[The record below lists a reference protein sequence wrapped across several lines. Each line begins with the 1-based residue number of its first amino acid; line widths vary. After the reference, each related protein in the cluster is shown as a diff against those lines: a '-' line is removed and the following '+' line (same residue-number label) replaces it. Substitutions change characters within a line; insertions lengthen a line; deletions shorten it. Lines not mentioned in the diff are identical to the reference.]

1 MRQPP
6 RDSVTH
12 PFASIAS
19 TSTIFASVM
28 AVCIVGLVSRTAGA
42 ADVVVVCPETYHE
55 ALTPWLEHRRE
66 SGMTVKVCAP
76 AFDGPRQRA
85 TIAAMADRDTRYVM
99 LVGESPV
106 IGTPCRTDRQVP
118 TCYAESRVTVAWGS
132 TPTIAADFGYSDL
145 NGDGKPDAA
154 VGRLPVRSAEQ
165 LRSLVGRILEYERS
179 EDFGSWRGN
188 VELTGGIGGFGALAD
203 TAIERVTRTVLTS
216 LLPIETR
223 TRVAYASP
231 GHRFFPAGGSF
242 TEEVLK
248 RYREGARFWVYAG
261 HGWVNQLDRVP
272 RTDEGVPVL
281 DANSVRELRRE
292 AGGAPIALMLACYTG
307 AIDAGEPCLA
317 ERMVLADGG
326 PIAVFAGSRVTM
338 PYGNVVTAVGLID
351 GVYGQ
356 RQPRLGDAWLRTLN
370 ELETD
375 DDSADKSATRMM
387 IDALAA
393 LISPADSTLA
403 DERREHMQL
412 YQLIGDPTL
421 SLHQPESLDLEV
433 AETESG
439 RVHGGLW
446 IGAVPPPE
454 VLAKQRP
461 ISVRTTSPIDG
472 ELTVQVDRPL
482 GAATE
487 GDPNDTTVATIRV
500 DVSADKPCESSIIL
514 PRELTGPVII
524 RALVAGRRS
533 WATAAATM
541 QLR

>member
-1 MRQPP
+1 MRHH
-6 RDSVTH
+6 RHDSVTH
-12 PFASIAS
+12 PIAS
-19 TSTIFASVM
+19 PCSGVAIFAAF
-28 AVCIVGLVSRTAGA
+28 AVAIVGGLASRVAESA
-42 ADVVVVCPETYHE
+42 EVVVVCPDAYRE
-55 ALTPWLEHRRE
+55 ALGPWLDFRRQ
-66 SGMTVKVCAP
+66 SGMTVEVCEP
-76 AFDGPRQRA
+76 DLDGPRQRA
-85 TIAAMADRDTRYVM
+85 VIAAAADRDTRYVV

-106 IGTPCRTDRQVP
+106 IGTRCRVERQVP
-118 TCYAESRVTVAWGS
+118 TCYTESRVTVAWGS
-132 TPTIAADFGYSDL
+132 TPTIPADFGYSDL
-145 NGDGKPDAA
+145 DGDGKPDAA
-154 VGRLPVRSAEQ
+154 VGRLPVSSAEE
-165 LRSLVGRILEYERS
+165 LRALVDRILGYERS
-179 EDFGSWRGN
+179 EDFGDWRGN
-188 VELTGGIGGFGALAD
+188 VELTGGIGGFGELAD
-203 TAIERVTRTVLTS
+203 TAIESVTRTVLTS
-216 LLPIETR
+216 LLPTETR

-272 RTDEGVPVL
+272 RTDQGVPVL
-281 DANSVRELRRE
+281 DANSVCELRRE
-292 AGGAPIALMLACYTG
+292 PGGSPIALILACYTG

-356 RQPRLGDAWLRTLN
+356 RQPRIGDAWLRTLT
-370 ELETD
+370 ELDAD

-387 IDALAA
+387 IDTLAA
-393 LISPADSTLA
+393 LISPADTTLA
-403 DERREHMQL
+403 DERREHMRL

-421 SLHQPESLDLEV
+421 SLHQPEPLDLEV

-439 RVHGGLW
+439 PVHGGLW

-454 VLAKQRP
+454 VLAKRRP
-461 ISVRTTSPIDG
+461 LTVRTTSPIDG
-472 ELTVQVDRPL
+472 ELTVRVDRPL
-482 GAATE
+482 GAASD
-487 GDPNDTTVATIRV
+487 GDPNDTTVATIRLNV
-500 DVSADKPCESSIIL
+500 AADEPCESSIVL
-514 PRELTGPVII
+514 PRELKGPVII

-541 QLR
+541 HLR

>member
-6 RDSVTH
+6 RASVTN
-12 PFASIAS
+12 PFASFSFKLTILAAVVVACFVGSAS
-19 TSTIFASVM
+19 RV
-28 AVCIVGLVSRTAGA
+28 AGA
-42 ADVVVVCPETYHE
+42 ADVVVVCPDAYRD
-55 ALTPWLEHRRE
+55 ALAPWLEYRRAN
-66 SGMTVKVCAP
+66 GMTVEVCEP

-85 TIAAMADRDTRYVM
+85 TIAAAADRDTRYVM
-99 LVGESPV
+99 LVGESAV
-106 IGTPCRTDRQVP
+106 IGTPCQVDRQVP

-154 VGRLPVRSAEQ
+154 VGRLPVTSADQ
-165 LRSLVGRILEYERS
+165 LRSLVERILEYEQS
-179 EDFGSWRGN
+179 EDFGNWRGN
-188 VELTGGIGGFGALAD
+188 VELTGGIGGFGTLAD
-203 TAIERVTRTVLTS
+203 SAIESVTRTVLTS
-216 LLPIETR
+216 LLPTETR

-292 AGGAPIALMLACYTG
+292 AGGAPIALLLACYTA

-356 RQPRLGDAWLRTLN
+356 RQPRIGDAWLRTLS
-370 ELETD
+370 ELDTD

-387 IDALAA
+387 IDTLAA

-403 DERREHMQL
+403 DERREHMRL

-421 SLHQPESLDLEV
+421 TLHQPESLDLEV

-472 ELTVQVDRPL
+472 ELTVRVDRPL

-500 DVSADKPCESSIIL
+500 DVSADEPCESSIIL
-514 PRELTGPVII
+514 PRDLTGPVII